1 MITCGDTQ
9 MGKNSARRG
18 LARAPLLL
26 AVVVLGLILTAL
38 PAAAGEAAG
47 TVSVDSLWNQPGGV
61 SVDSGWYFLQQWWDQ
76 AVRTA
81 TRDQTQRGLAEL
93 AQANTDLLNA
103 YSLLAESSTDPG
115 PHPVPG
121 IDPLLSGLYATL
133 TGVHV
138 KAPVGGFFAG
148 LNQAM
153 LNVEGRG
160 STGDITQSLLQDF
173 EQRLQA
179 ADRDL
184 AQSPGIES
192 LWTANSLRQAGV
204 IANLQ
209 ALAGDVSD
217 GASLRVAVT
226 DLDHQRQNLLKQPHG
241 QQDSNAGGGGAGQ
254 ATKP

>member
-1 MITCGDTQ
+1 
-9 MGKNSARRG
+9 MGMNIARRG

-26 AVVVLGLILTAL
+26 AVVVLSLILSAL

-76 AVRTA
+76 AARTA
-81 TRDQTQRGLAEL
+81 TRDQTQRGLSEL

-103 YSLLAESSTDPG
+103 YSLLAETSTDPG

-121 IDPLLSGLYATL
+121 IDPLLSGLYATV

-160 STGDITQSLLQDF
+160 STADITQSLLQDF
-173 EQRLQA
+173 EQLQQA

-184 AQSPGIES
+184 AQSPGFKS
-192 LWTANSLRQAGV
+192 LWAANSLRQAGV

-209 ALAGDVSD
+209 ALAGEVSD
-217 GASLRVAVT
+217 AATLRTAVT
-226 DLDHQRQNLLKQPHG
+226 NLDHQRKDILKKHQG
-241 QQDSNAGGGGAGQ
+241 LED
-254 ATKP
+254 

>member
-1 MITCGDTQ
+1 

-18 LARAPLLL
+18 LARAPMLL
-26 AVVVLGLILTAL
+26 AAVVLGLILTAL
-38 PAAAGEAAG
+38 PAAAGEASG
-47 TVSVDSLWNQPGGV
+47 TVSVDSLWNQPGGL
-61 SVDSGWYFLQQWWDQ
+61 SADSGWYFLQQWWDQ
-76 AVRTA
+76 AARTA

-103 YSLLAESSTDPG
+103 YSLLAEASTDPG

-121 IDPLLSGLYATL
+121 IDPLLSGLYATV

-153 LNVEGRG
+153 LDVEGRS
-160 STGDITQSLLQDF
+160 STADIIESLLQDF
-173 EQRLQA
+173 DRLQQA

-184 AQSPGIES
+184 AQSQRFKS
-192 LWTANSLRQAGV
+192 LWAANSLRQAGV

-209 ALAGDVSD
+209 ALAGEVSD
-217 GASLRVAVT
+217 AASLRTAVT
-226 DLDHQRQNLLKQPHG
+226 DLDHQRKNILTEHDGLK
-241 QQDSNAGGGGAGQ
+241 D
-254 ATKP
+254 

>member
-1 MITCGDTQ
+1 

-18 LARAPLLL
+18 LARAPMLL
-26 AVVVLGLILTAL
+26 AAVVLGLILTAL
-38 PAAAGEAAG
+38 PAAAGEASG
-47 TVSVDSLWNQPGGV
+47 TVSVDSLWNQPGGL
-61 SVDSGWYFLQQWWDQ
+61 SADSGWYFLQQWWDQ
-76 AVRTA
+76 AARTA

-103 YSLLAESSTDPG
+103 YSLLAEASTDPG

-121 IDPLLSGLYATL
+121 IDPLLSGLYATV

-153 LNVEGRG
+153 LDVEGRS
-160 STGDITQSLLQDF
+160 STADIIESLLQDF
-173 EQRLQA
+173 DRLQQA

-184 AQSPGIES
+184 AQSQGVKS
-192 LWTANSLRQAGV
+192 LWAANSLRQAGV

-209 ALAGDVSD
+209 ALAGEVSD
-217 GASLRVAVT
+217 AVSLRTAVT
-226 DLDHQRQNLLKQPHG
+226 DLDHQRQNILKEHDG
-241 QQDSNAGGGGAGQ
+241 LKD
-254 ATKP
+254 

>member
-1 MITCGDTQ
+1 

-18 LARAPLLL
+18 LARAPMLL
-26 AVVVLGLILTAL
+26 AAVVLGLILTAL
-38 PAAAGEAAG
+38 PAAAGEASE
-47 TVSVDSLWNQPGGV
+47 TVSVDSLWNQPGGL
-61 SVDSGWYFLQQWWDQ
+61 SADSGWYFLQQWWDQ
-76 AVRTA
+76 AARTA

-103 YSLLAESSTDPG
+103 YSLLAEASTDPG

-121 IDPLLSGLYATL
+121 IDPLLSGLYATV

-153 LNVEGRG
+153 LDVEGRS
-160 STGDITQSLLQDF
+160 STADIIESLLQDF
-173 EQRLQA
+173 DRLQQA

-184 AQSPGIES
+184 AQSQGVKS
-192 LWTANSLRQAGV
+192 LWAANSLRQAGV

-209 ALAGDVSD
+209 ALAGEVSD
-217 GASLRVAVT
+217 AVSLRTAVT
-226 DLDHQRQNLLKQPHG
+226 DLDHQRQNILKEHDG
-241 QQDSNAGGGGAGQ
+241 LKD
-254 ATKP
+254 

>member
-1 MITCGDTQ
+1 

-18 LARAPLLL
+18 LARAPMLL
-26 AVVVLGLILTAL
+26 AAVVLGLILTAL
-38 PAAAGEAAG
+38 PAAAGEASG
-47 TVSVDSLWNQPGGV
+47 TVSVDSLWNQPGGL
-61 SVDSGWYFLQQWWDQ
+61 SADSGWYFLQQWWDQ
-76 AVRTA
+76 AARTA

-103 YSLLAESSTDPG
+103 YSLLAEASTDPG

-121 IDPLLSGLYATL
+121 IDPLLSGLYATV

-153 LNVEGRG
+153 LDVEGRS
-160 STGDITQSLLQDF
+160 STADIIESLLQDF
-173 EQRLQA
+173 DRLQQA

-184 AQSPGIES
+184 AQSQGFKS
-192 LWTANSLRQAGV
+192 LWAANSLRQAGV

-209 ALAGDVSD
+209 ALAGEVSD
-217 GASLRVAVT
+217 AVSLRTAVT
-226 DLDHQRQNLLKQPHG
+226 DLDHQRKNILQEHDGLK
-241 QQDSNAGGGGAGQ
+241 D
-254 ATKP
+254 